1 MIGERRFETPFRR
14 ISKNMEHILNSET
27 SSFRSD
33 QVNIRPKAGFHGR
46 NFRSHLIFSPIRGTL
61 IELKTDSIQFQFE
74 QQLAWKLLEMKPNL
88 IGGITASTVKHV
100 ALEVVQNDF
109 PGNEILSAMK
119 FSRNWIERFMKDN
132 DLGTRLDI
140 FELGNFSKYGAS

>member
-1 MIGERRFETPFRR
+1 MIGERRFKTPFRR
-14 ISKNMEHILNSET
+14 ISQNMEHILNSET
-27 SSFRSD
+27 SFFRSD
-33 QVNIRPKAGFHGR
+33 QVNIRPKAGFHGHN
-46 NFRSHLIFSPIRGTL
+46 NFRSHLIFLPIRGTL

-132 DLGTRLDI
+132 DLGKRLDI
-140 FELGNFSKYGAS
+140 ELGKFSKYGAS

>member
-1 MIGERRFETPFRR
+1 
-14 ISKNMEHILNSET
+14 MEHILNSET
-27 SSFRSD
+27 SFFRSD

-132 DLGTRLDI
+132 DLGTRLYI
-140 FELGNFSKYGAS
+140 FELGKFSKYGAS